1 MISKFFRSMLTKQKP
16 TSETCSM
23 GFESMSTD
31 ALQEYY
37 AFKFYKIYHRFP
49 TSKHYEPDRNKLIS
63 KIKIL
68 QSSARKSGQL

>member
-1 MISKFFRSMLTKQKP
+1 
-16 TSETCSM
+16 M

-49 TSKHYEPDRNKLIS
+49 TNKHYEPNRKKLLG
-63 KIKIL
+63 KIKLL
-68 QSSARKSGQL
+68 QSADKN